1 MKKTLGK
8 ETAAREASF
17 WEALKK
23 AVQGQPGKACRK

>member
-1 MKKTLGK
+1 MKKILDK

-23 AVQGQPGKACRK
+23 AVQGHSAKVCRK